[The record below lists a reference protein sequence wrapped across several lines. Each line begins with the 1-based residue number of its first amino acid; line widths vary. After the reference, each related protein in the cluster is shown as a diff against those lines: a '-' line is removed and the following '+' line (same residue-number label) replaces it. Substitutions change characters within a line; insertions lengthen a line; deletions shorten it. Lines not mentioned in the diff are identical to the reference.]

1 MIELEIPGRGTLQL
15 EHLVLDYNGTIA
27 VDGALLDG
35 VGERLQTLADRL
47 TVHVVTADTFG
58 AAAEQLEGLPC
69 QLTTLVPGAQDQA
82 KLQHVQTLGVER
94 CVCVG
99 NGFNDALMLEAAA
112 LGICVVLG
120 EGASAASVRSA
131 DVVCT
136 SINAALDLL
145 EHPLRLTATLRS

>member
-1 MIELEIPGRGTLQL
+1 MIDLEIPGRGALQL
-15 EHLVLDYNGTIA
+15 EHLVLDYNGTLA

-35 VGERLQTLADRL
+35 VAERLQALSHRL
-47 TVHVVTADTFG
+47 QIHVVTADTFG

-69 QLTTLVPGAQDQA
+69 QLTTLPPGAQDQA
-82 KLQHVQTLGVER
+82 KLQHVRSLGPER

-112 LGICVVLG
+112 LGICVMLG
-120 EGASAASVRSA
+120 EGAAAASVQSA

-136 SINAALDLL
+136 SITAALDLL
-145 EHPLRLTATLRS
+145 EQPLRLTATLRS